1 MKANFSVVEPVEYIL
16 ENKDNR
22 TFQYVPILQSL
33 SQVLKNIEEKDLV
46 TQKNTG
52 CASRY
57 QSFHDGSHFHANE
70 FFADVE
76 RLSLILYIDDFE
88 VCNPLGTSRKI
99 HKVTAVYWV
108 LGNFPAH
115 ARSTLASINLA
126 ILCKADDTKRFGF
139 QKVLEPLLTDLQSL
153 EKDGIFIPSLGK
165 VMKGTVVSVVADNL
179 GAHSV
184 GGFIENFTGSHV
196 CRFCLADRSQF
207 QTTEV
212 RSGLF
217 QRRDKEQHSLH
228 VEAVLSSPTS
238 TPCYGV
244 KKQCALSEKLDHFH
258 VTSGYPPDALHDLLE
273 GLVPVELAL
282 SFQAFIKK
290 KYFSLVELN
299 NCIRQFPYKW
309 SDQTNRPHLIPAHFS
324 SKRSVG
330 GNAHENWCMLRLLP
344 LMIGLKVPE
353 DDGVADVNDLKR
365 HCGTCDGPSSYRA
378 EHLLS

>member
-1 MKANFSVVEPVEYIL
+1 MKTHFSVVEPVEYIL
-16 ENKDNR
+16 DNKDNR

-33 SQVLKNIEEKDLV
+33 LQVLKNIEEKDLV

-52 CASRY
+52 CASQY
-57 QSFHDGSHFHANE
+57 QSFHDGSHFHENK
-70 FFADVE
+70 FFAGDVKI
-76 RLSLILYIDDFE
+76 LSLILYFDDFE

-184 GGFIENFTGSHV
+184 GGFVENFTGSHV
-196 CRFCLADRSQF
+196 CQFCLADRSQF

-217 QRRDKEQHSLH
+217 LRRDKEQHTLH
-228 VEAVLSSPTS
+228 VETVLSSPTS

-244 KKQCALSEKLDHFH
+244 KKQCALSETLHHFH
-258 VTSGYPPDALHDLLE
+258 VLHDLLE

-282 SFQAFIKK
+282 SFQAFINK
-290 KYFSLVELN
+290 KYFSLEELN

-309 SDQTNRPHLIPAHFS
+309 SDQTNRPQMILAHFAT
-324 SKRSVG
+324 KRSVG
-330 GNAHENWCMLRLLP
+330 GNAHENWCLLRLLP
-344 LMIGLKVPE
+344 LMMV
-353 DDGVADVNDLKR
+353 
-365 HCGTCDGPSSYRA
+365 S
-378 EHLLS
+378 